1 MLITAPRK
9 AGIKAVALRETLEQ
23 NLDRLLRAWLVIA
36 GLACALR
43 IATSP
48 AARSGAELALIAP
61 YALLIAA
68 PALSLVLAL
77 RWFANGETMAQPAF
91 RVARIGRW
99 RPLTAAQAR
108 RNLLYGA
115 DGFMVSLLIGML
127 LNIPIRAL
135 EYLAATPAMAGSF
148 PPWLAVLR
156 TMMTLDIVLMTSL
169 YAVAFVAALRR
180 VPYFPRL
187 LAGIWLLDLALQ
199 GLTARMVAAEPG
211 LPDRVALA
219 LEGLLTGNA
228 WKVLI
233 SIAIWLP
240 YLLLSKRVNVT
251 YRHRIPA

>member
-1 MLITAPRK
+1 MLNTASRK
-9 AGIKAVALRETLEQ
+9 AGSKAIALRETIEQ
-23 NLDRLLRAWLVIA
+23 NLDRLLHAWLVIA
-36 GLACALR
+36 GLGCALR

-48 AARSGAELALIAP
+48 AARSGAELGLFAP
-61 YALLIAA
+61 YVLLIAA
-68 PALSLVLAL
+68 PALSLMLAL
-77 RWFANGETMAQPAF
+77 RWFANGESMTQPAL
-91 RVARIGRW
+91 RIARIGRW
-99 RPLTAAQAR
+99 QAITAKSAR
-108 RNLLYGA
+108 THPLYGT

-156 TMMTLDIVLMTSL
+156 TMMTLDVVLMTSL

-187 LAGIWLLDLALQ
+187 LAGIWVLDLALQ

-211 LPDRVALA
+211 LPERVAQA